1 MRMKD
6 KQKAEEIATKRV
18 QLLAPLLAGNLDPA
32 KARELRTR
40 ICEETG
46 ISDRTLRRYLTRY
59 RQEGFFGLQPRAKS
73 QQESS
78 AIPKKVLEQAI
89 LLRREVPSRSVSQ
102 LIQIMEWEGLIEKG
116 QIRRSTLQ
124 EKLTERGYSTRQM
137 RMYAETGVAT
147 RRWQQP
153 HRNRLWQ
160 SDLKYGPYLPIGPN
174 GTSKQVYLVTFLDDA
189 TRLVLHGEFYPVMDQ
204 AVVEDCFR
212 RAIQKYGVPEAVYF
226 DNGKQYRTTWMQR
239 TCSKLGI
246 RLLYAKPYSPE
257 GKGKVERFNRVVDS
271 FLKEASL
278 QRPKTLDQLN
288 ELFQVWLSECY
299 QHKPHSTLGQSPHE
313 AYQSDSKPLRFVE
326 PELLADAFL
335 HCEQRKVDKAGCIS
349 FLGRKYEVGLSFLG
363 CKVDVIYDPQDTA
376 LLTIEYPGHQPWRVK
391 ELIIGARV
399 GERPPLPTHL
409 TTKVAD
415 SSRLLT
421 AASTKHQ
428 ERQERVAPAVT
439 YRAVRED
446 SHV

>member
-1 MRMKD
+1 MKN
-6 KQKAEEIATKRV
+6 KQRAEEIATQRV

-32 KARELRTR
+32 KARELRAQ
-40 ICEETG
+40 ICQETG
-46 ISDRTLRRYLTRY
+46 ISDRTLRRHLARY
-59 RQEGFFGLQPRAKS
+59 RQDGFFGLQPKARHS
-73 QQESS
+73 QESG
-78 AIPKKVLEQAI
+78 AIPKAVLEQAI

-102 LIQIMEWEGLIEKG
+102 LIQIMEWEGLVEKG
-116 QIRRSTLQ
+116 QIKRSTLQ
-124 EKLTERGYSTRQM
+124 EQLTAHGYSTRQM

-160 SDLKYGPYLPIGPN
+160 SDLKYGPYLPIGPK
-174 GTSKQVYLVTFLDDA
+174 GAMERVYLVTFIDDA

-204 AVVEDCFR
+204 TVVEDCFR
-212 RAIQKYGVPEAVYF
+212 QAIQKHGVPEAVYY
-226 DNGKQYRTTWMQR
+226 DNGKQYRTTWMRR

-257 GKGKVERFNRVVDS
+257 GKGKVERFNRVVDT
-271 FLKEASL
+271 FLQEASL
-278 QRPKTLDQLN
+278 QKPKTLDQLN
-288 ELFQVWLSECY
+288 ELFLVWLSECY
-299 QHKPHSTLGQSPHE
+299 QHKPHSALGKSPEE
-313 AYQSDSKPLRFVE
+313 AYRSDSKPLRFVE

-363 CKVDVIYDPQDTA
+363 CKVDVVYDPQDTTE
-376 LLTIEYPGHQPWRVK
+376 LTIEYPGHKSWRVK
-391 ELIIGARV
+391 GLIIGAKV
-399 GERPPLPTHL
+399 GERPLLPNHL

-415 SSRLLT
+415 YSRLLT

-428 ERQERVAPAVT
+428 ERQERVAPAVS

>member
-1 MRMKD
+1 MKD
-6 KQKAEEIATKRV
+6 KKKAEEIATQRV

-32 KARELRTR
+32 KAREMRAQ
-40 ICEETG
+40 ICQEAG
-46 ISDRTLRRYLTRY
+46 ISDRTLRRHLANY
-59 RQEGFFGLQPRAKS
+59 RQDGFLGLQPKTKR
-73 QQESS
+73 QQGSG
-78 AIPKKVLEQAI
+78 AIPKEVLEQAI

-102 LIQIMEWEGLIEKG
+102 LIQIMEWEGLVEKG

-124 EKLTERGYSTRQM
+124 EQLTAHGYSTRQM

-160 SDLKYGPYLPIGPN
+160 SDLKYGPYLPIGTK
-174 GTSKQVYLVTFLDDA
+174 GAMERVYLVTFIDDA

-212 RAIQKYGVPEAVYF
+212 RAVQKYGVPEAVYF
-226 DNGKQYRTTWMQR
+226 DNGKQYRTTWMRR

-271 FLKEASL
+271 FLQEASL

-299 QHKPHSTLGQSPHE
+299 QHKPHSALGKSPEE
-313 AYQSDSKPLRFVE
+313 AYQGDINPIRFAE

-349 FLGRKYEVGLSFLG
+349 FLGRKYEVGVGFIG
-363 CKVDVIYDPQDTA
+363 CKVDVVYDPQDTA
-376 LLTIEYPGHQPWRVK
+376 LLTIEYAGHQPWRVK
-391 ELIIGARV
+391 ELTIGVKV
-399 GERPPLPTHL
+399 GDRPPLPHCL
-409 TTKVAD
+409 TSKVTD

-421 AASTKHQ
+421 AASIKRQ

-446 SHV
+446 NHV